1 MVSHVENLRECLAY
15 PLMYELRAAP
25 LGRRTLVERTGFT
38 ESAVRTE
45 LEKLEAHELVEFSK
59 MGTALTPKG
68 RRWFEARWERLLSVR
83 EVRLES
89 LMLDRIGY
97 AAHVRGLVG
106 EIRSW
111 LYRDH
116 AVRQGATATL
126 FLIQRPAGL
135 TLTDETTPLARRT
148 PRDAQALQNSFPTL
162 RSGDLVIIAFAP
174 ERGRALQGLWG
185 ILCALA
191 EKS

>member
-1 MVSHVENLRECLAY
+1 MENLREYVAY
-15 PLMYELRAAP
+15 PLLYELRLAP

-38 ESAVRTE
+38 ESVVRTE
-45 LEKLEAHELVEFSK
+45 LEKLEAQKLVEFSK
-59 MGTALTPKG
+59 AGTALTSGGK
-68 RRWFEARWERLLSVR
+68 RWFESRWRRLLSVQ
-83 EVRLES
+83 EIRLER
-89 LMLDRIGY
+89 LMLDRVGY
-97 AAHVRGLVG
+97 GAQVRGFAG

-116 AVRQGATATL
+116 AVRLGATATL
-126 FLIQRPAGL
+126 FLTQRPTGL
-135 TLTDETTPLARRT
+135 TLTDETTPLARRN
-148 PRDAQALQNSFPTL
+148 PSDAQALQNSFPTL